1 VGADAQIRTG
11 ACVLEDC
18 RPCSKVALERRW
30 KTMRADEVVV
40 GQVYLARVSGRVV
53 PVRIER
59 PVLVGIR
66 KVRTGWEATNLA
78 TGRRI
83 LIRSAQRL
91 RKRVEVK
98 L

>member
-1 VGADAQIRTG
+1 MAVRSSD
-11 ACVLEDC
+11 
-18 RPCSKVALERRW
+18 
-30 KTMRADEVVV
+30 VVV

-59 PVLVGIR
+59 PVLVGVS

-91 RKRVEVK
+91 RKRMEVK
-98 L
+98 P